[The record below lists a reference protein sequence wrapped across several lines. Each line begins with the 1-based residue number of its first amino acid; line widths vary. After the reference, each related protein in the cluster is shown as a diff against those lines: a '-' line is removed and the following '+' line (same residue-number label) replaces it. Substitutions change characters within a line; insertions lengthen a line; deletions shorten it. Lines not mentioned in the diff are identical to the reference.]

1 MKKIIH
7 TSMLFLTIFVLSY
20 SAKPISQAEEVR
32 NEKGDFE
39 YTRKFEKVYDVDPK
53 ILFTL
58 RTEFGDVAV
67 STWDQ
72 KMVSVVAEI
81 KTSAKKENYA
91 QEFGEDIKIE
101 VSQTPQELSIETIYP
116 SQRNYRVGI
125 FSSRSISFSVDYTI
139 KLPASVSADVRNN
152 FGKLAIT
159 GVQGSLKAKT
169 NHNGMSII
177 DCANVNQLENQFGSI
192 RMQNIGGNNI
202 EIENSNSDIEARVV
216 KSSVI
221 FYNRFGK
228 VEVEEVS
235 GDLTINNSNGNVT
248 VADVRG
254 MATID
259 DQFGTID
266 LKNISGK
273 IKVNSRNG
281 SVRIKEVAGG
291 YVRNSFGTVRVSV
304 SSDAKSGFTV
314 ENQNGDIYVETIT
327 GDASLSTTF
336 ARIDAI
342 DITGNVTV
350 RANNSTIEM
359 INPGGTIEVDNS
371 FGPVIIKGAKYNCD
385 IRNRNG
391 SIDLTAVRSGEN
403 YRLSTTFAPI
413 KITLPKDLS
422 ATFNVETSFGDI
434 ECDFPL
440 KVSKADT
447 RMALKGKVQDGTN
460 KIQIENQNGAVYI
473 RKGMGER

>member
-1 MKKIIH
+1 MKKIIQL
-7 TSMLFLTIFVLSY
+7 SMLFLTIFGLSY
-20 SAKPISQAEEVR
+20 SARPLSQAEEAR
-32 NEKGDFE
+32 NEKGDYE
-39 YTRKFEKVYDVDPK
+39 YTRKFEKIYDVDPK
-53 ILFTL
+53 ILLTL
-58 RTEFGDVAV
+58 RTEFGDVVV

-72 KMVSVVAEI
+72 KKVSLVADI
-81 KTSAKKENYA
+81 KTSANKENYA

-116 SQRNYRVGI
+116 RQRNYRVGL
-125 FSSRSISFSVDYTI
+125 FSSKSVSFSVDYTI
-139 KLPASVSADVRNN
+139 KLPATMSVDVRNS
-152 FGKLAIT
+152 FGKLGIT
-159 GVQGSLKAKT
+159 GVQGRLKAKT

-177 DCANVNQLENQFGSI
+177 DCSNVSQLGNQFGSI

-216 KSSVI
+216 KSSVS

-228 VEVEEVS
+228 IEVEEVS
-235 GDLTINNSNGNVT
+235 GDLTINNSNGNVM
-248 VADVRG
+248 VADVKG

-266 LKNISGK
+266 LKNISDK

-281 SVRIKEVAGG
+281 SVRIRDVAGG
-291 YVRNSFGTVRVSV
+291 YVRNSFGTVRVSNT
-304 SSDAKSGFTV
+304 SDAKLGLIV
-314 ENQNGDIYVETIT
+314 ENQNGDIYVETVA

-342 DITGNVTV
+342 DITGNITI
-350 RANNSTIEM
+350 RANNSTIEL

-371 FGPVIIKGAKYNCD
+371 FGSVIITNAKYNCN

-422 ATFNVETSFGDI
+422 ATFTVETSFGDI

-447 RMALKGKVQDGTN
+447 RMALEGKVKEGTS

-473 RKGMGER
+473 RKGTGEK